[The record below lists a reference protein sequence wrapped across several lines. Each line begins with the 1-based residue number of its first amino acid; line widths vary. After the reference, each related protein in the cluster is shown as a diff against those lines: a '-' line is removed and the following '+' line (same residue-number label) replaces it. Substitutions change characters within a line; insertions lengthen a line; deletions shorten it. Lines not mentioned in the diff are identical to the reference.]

1 MRQKPGM
8 TWSSVFA
15 RAAFSAALFLLAAC
29 STELPNACPPV
40 REYDEAFT
48 VAFADQLMVLPLPEN
63 WAIAEALSD
72 YYVLRQTARAC
83 K

>member
-1 MRQKPGM
+1 
-8 TWSSVFA
+8 
-15 RAAFSAALFLLAAC
+15 
-29 STELPNACPPV
+29 
-40 REYDEAFT
+40 
-48 VAFADQLMVLPLPEN
+48 VAVADQLMVLPLPEN